1 MTQTTS
7 TTSINKPA
15 KKKLTGLPKD
25 SLISLHVVTIAA
37 WFGVALAMMLMA
49 LANLQTTNGDE
60 LYAINAMVKFLDDFV
75 VIPMA
80 IASVLTGTLLC
91 WLTVWGFFK
100 FYWVITKWIATTTLI
115 IFGTFWLGPWT
126 NSMTAIADIERTKAL
141 NNPLFMFDIHG
152 VIIGGGIQLICLS
165 AIIAIS
171 IIKPW
176 GRRVNSQ

>member
-1 MTQTTS
+1 MTQIS
-7 TTSINKPA
+7 SIPA
-15 KKKLTGLPKD
+15 KRKKLTGLPKD
-25 SLISLHVVTIAA
+25 SLISIHVATGAI
-37 WFGVALAMMLMA
+37 WFGVALAMVLMVI
-49 LANLQTTNGDE
+49 ANQKTTNGDE
-60 LYAINAMVKFLDDFV
+60 LYAVNAMVKMLDDFV

-100 FYWVITKWIATTTLI
+100 FYWVITKWIATTVLI

-126 NSMTAIADIERTKAL
+126 NSMTAISDSERLKAL
-141 NNPLFMFDIHG
+141 TNPLFMFDVHG
-152 VIIGGGIQLICLS
+152 IIVGAVIQLICLF

-176 GRRVNSQ
+176 GRRELPKVN